1 MDLTPLVA
9 RFDLPIR
16 PGEHWAAAGPV
27 WEAGLARFPAA
38 AWQPFQPEIGPQL
51 DGLLLVEALSG
62 GSPAQTEAWLRQMAA
77 LLKESARL
85 IVIDWQADGPL
96 EVGPELEHRFKKGR
110 LCRLLRQLG
119 FGRLETLAHQPHYYI
134 LQAIKAALR
143 VPAQAGRFIDVAGL
157 DELPKNGMKPVEL
170 FGCQLVIANTG
181 KEIVAFAR
189 ACPHADSPL
198 DRGVLRRRNLACPQH
213 GYIWDV
219 CSGEPVEPAD
229 EDILTRYPVRIDAER
244 RRVLVALT
252 PL

>member
-1 MDLTPLVA
+1 MDLTQLVA

-16 PGEHWAAAGPV
+16 PGEQWAAAGPGQDA
-27 WEAGLARFPAA
+27 WPARFPAVV
-38 AWQPFQPEIGPQL
+38 WQPFRPEIGLQL
-51 DGLLLVEALSG
+51 DGLLLAGALSG
-62 GSPAQTEAWLRQMAA
+62 GSPAQAEAWLRQTAGR
-77 LLKESARL
+77 LKESARL
-85 IVIDWQADGPL
+85 IVIEWQADGPL

-110 LCRLLRQLG
+110 LGRLLRQLG

-134 LQAIKAALR
+134 LQATRAAP
-143 VPAQAGRFIDVAGL
+143 PAPADHFIDVAGL

-170 FGCQLVIANTG
+170 LGCQLVIANTG

-189 ACPHADSPL
+189 ACPHAGSPL
-198 DRGVLRRRNLACPQH
+198 ERGILRRRDLACRQH

-219 CSGEPVEPAD
+219 CTGEPVEPAD